1 MGGLNNLIKMSAK
14 EKFIEKVKQLAVDY
28 WTMGLQNGSF
38 ESNFRQM
45 LEEYE
50 NGLDEVLEEMF
61 NYITEISPKHPSRA
75 LEFRLK
81 VKSRKRS

>member
-1 MGGLNNLIKMSAK
+1 MSAK
-14 EKFIEKVKQLAVDY
+14 EKFIEKVKQLAFDY
-28 WTMGLQNGSF
+28 WAMGLQNGSF
-38 ESNFRQM
+38 ESHFRQM

-81 VKSRKRS
+81 VKSRKRN